1 MWGGFID
8 LESLQGRTWKAP
20 FPDKSPIVQFAYG
33 RHSLSFILQEEK
45 PSAIHLP
52 SYICNSVVEAV
63 QSHSI
68 PIHFYPIAA
77 DFTPILPKV
86 GNQEQV
92 LVVNYF
98 GLLSEKWI
106 QSLAS
111 EYQHRLILDLTHA
124 WFQVPPDSAWAFN
137 STRKFLGV
145 PDGSVLWLP
154 KHYRK
159 EIQFPPNTPEYRHLI
174 ERSLGHPAEAYR
186 IFSEYEERI
195 SVKPLMLQSDFS
207 TRILQKTD
215 FEAIANTRKSNYE
228 QIQQAL
234 SPYNSLG
241 LPQTHPGVAFAY
253 PLLPHQPKKFE
264 TFHQQGIFIPQL
276 WKEVVQR
283 SPTSDSQAITFSQQ
297 LLPIPL
303 DQRYN
308 SIQIQ
313 EMLDKLISILEK

>member
-8 LESLQGRTWKAP
+8 LESLQGRSWKTP

-33 RHSLSFILQEEK
+33 RHSLSYILQEEK

-106 QSLAS
+106 HSLVA

-124 WFQVPPDSAWAFN
+124 WFQVPPDSVWAFN

-195 SVKPLMLQSDFS
+195 SVKPLLLQSDFS

-228 QIQQAL
+228 KIQQAL
-234 SPYNSLG
+234 RPYNSLS

-283 SPTSDSQAITFSQQ
+283 SPISDSQAITFSQQ